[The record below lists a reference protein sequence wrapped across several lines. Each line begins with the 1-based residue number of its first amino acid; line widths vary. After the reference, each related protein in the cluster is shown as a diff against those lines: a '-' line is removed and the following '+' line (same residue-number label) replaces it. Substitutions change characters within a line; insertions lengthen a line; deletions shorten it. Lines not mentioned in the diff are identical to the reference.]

1 MFMGYRSGRL
11 ISAAVIIAVMGV
23 SGTWVGAEA
32 AGETEPVLKLSHFP
46 NRLHAFV
53 WRNWESV
60 GAERMAKV
68 LNTTPE
74 SIRRIG
80 YSMGL
85 PPQSPPENEFLQR
98 GYVSLIRRNWHL
110 LSYDQLQI
118 LLGWDA
124 AKLNETIQNEDFL
137 WIKIGGL
144 RPTCPPL
151 QYTAPGEAELK
162 RCAEIKSLVS
172 THFGEL
178 FNRPQ
183 EARFEFIKVLSAAD
197 SSRPTGALG
206 VAGDDSIRFIYS
218 YFAPYGDPLLHPEL
232 DPFPDGLLQRLSAAG
247 VNGVWLHVVL
257 NQLAP
262 SEIFPEFGKDYEIR
276 FENLRRMV
284 QRAQRHGIKIY
295 LYMNEPRGMS
305 GAFFQNRDAI
315 RGVHYTWE
323 DNDLYAMCTGTPQ
336 VRQWMSDSLAYIFK
350 DVPGLGGVF
359 TITASENITNCWSSF
374 NAAGCPRCSKR
385 TAAEVISEVNRTI
398 AEGVRRGNPE
408 AKVIVWDWGW
418 KDEWIE
424 PIIKAL
430 PDNVYYMTVSE
441 WDLPITRGGVSSV
454 VTEYS
459 LSAVGP
465 SERSKKRWGWAGER
479 GLKTL
484 AKVQINTTWEL
495 SSLPYLPVMNLAA
508 RHCDNLAQAGVNGL
522 MLSWSLGGCPSP
534 NLEVAAQ
541 FSRRPRPSIDQ
552 ALTNVAKNRYGDKP
566 AGNIVEAWSQF
577 SRAFAE
583 YPFSQTFIYN
593 GPMQVGPAN
602 LLYPEATHRKATMV
616 GFPFDDLN
624 GWKGIY
630 PAEALTGQF
639 EKMAAGW
646 GRGLELFAQAM
657 NREMTVE
664 QKKQGRRDYQLAEAA
679 GLYFK
684 SCANQIRFILA
695 RDQLATDPTDA
706 AQSETLIARIKAA
719 VTDEMAIAERFFVL
733 AREDSRFGFEASNQ
747 YNYLPFDFIEKVI
760 DCDYILNHW
769 LPGQSAPAIQ

>member
-1 MFMGYRSGRL
+1 MGCRSGQL
-11 ISAAVIIAVMGV
+11 IWTAGVIAAMGFSAIWAGAD
-23 SGTWVGAEA
+23 SEGT
-32 AGETEPVLKLSHFP
+32 TEPVLTLSHFP
-46 NRLHAFV
+46 NRLHAFI

-60 GAERMAKV
+60 SAERMAKV

-74 SIRRIG
+74 NIQRIG
-80 YSMGL
+80 FSLGL

-110 LSYDQLQI
+110 LSYEQI
-118 LLGWDA
+118 QTLLGWDV
-124 AKLNETIQNEDFL
+124 AKLNETIQNEDFF

-151 QYTAPGEAELK
+151 LYTPPNETEQK

-172 THFGEL
+172 AHFGESL
-178 FNRPQ
+178 NRPQ

-197 SSRPTGALG
+197 SDRPARALK
-206 VAGDDSIRFIYS
+206 AEGDDSIRFIYS

-257 NQLAP
+257 SQLAP
-262 SEIFPEFGKDYEIR
+262 SEFFPEFGKGYEIR
-276 FENLRRMV
+276 LENLRQMV

-295 LYMNEPRGMS
+295 LYMNEPRGVPDE
-305 GAFFQNRDAI
+305 FFRNRQDI

-323 DNDLYAMCTGTPQ
+323 DNDLYAMCTSTPQ
-336 VRQWMSDSLAYIFK
+336 VRQWMSDSLAIIFR

-374 NAAGCPRCSKR
+374 NAEGCPRCSKR

-398 AEGVRRGNPE
+398 AQGVRRGNPE

-418 KDEWIE
+418 KDEWVE
-424 PIIKAL
+424 PIIHEL

-465 SERSKKRWGWAGER
+465 SERSKKRWGWAGQR

-495 SSLPYLPVMNLAA
+495 SSLPYLPVMNLVA
-508 RHCDNLAQAGVNGL
+508 RHCDNLAVAGVNGL
-522 MLSWSLGGCPSP
+522 MLSWSLGGCPSS
-534 NLEVAAQ
+534 NLELAAQ
-541 FSRRPRPSIDQ
+541 LSRWPRPTIDQ
-552 ALTNVAKNRYGDKP
+552 ALANVAKNRYGDP
-566 AGNIVEAWSQF
+566 AAGKIIEAWSEF
-577 SRAFAE
+577 SRAFVE

-602 LLYPEATHRKATMV
+602 PLYPESTHRKATMV

-630 PAEALTGQF
+630 PAEVLAGQF

-646 GRGLELFAQAM
+646 GRGLELFAQAL
-657 NREMTVE
+657 NQEMTME
-664 QKKQGRRDYQLAEAA
+664 QKKQARRDYQLAEAA

-695 RDQLATDPTDA
+695 RDQLAAGPADA
-706 AQSETLIARIKAA
+706 AQREKLMARIKAA
-719 VTDEMAIAERFFVL
+719 ASDELAIAVRFFVL

-747 YNYLPFDFIEKVI
+747 YNYLPLDFIEKAVN
-760 DCDYILNHW
+760 CDYILNHW
-769 LPGQSAPAIQ
+769 LPGQSAPAVQ